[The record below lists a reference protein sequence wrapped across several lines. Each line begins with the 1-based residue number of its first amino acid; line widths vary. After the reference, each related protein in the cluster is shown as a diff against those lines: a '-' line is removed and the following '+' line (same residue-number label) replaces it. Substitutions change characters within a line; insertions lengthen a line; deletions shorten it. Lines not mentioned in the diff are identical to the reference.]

1 MKESKF
7 KKIFDNIILT
17 LFTILCICA
26 FFLLI
31 LELPNMLN
39 SFLNT
44 NIFKNTQVIMLFI
57 CIFILGYT
65 INYYENKSSSQN
77 DIIRLDYINNL
88 TNTIH
93 LVNYLNNYD
102 YSSLK
107 ILSYAYYKEPHNFH
121 IVLKDKKDIELYLDF
136 LPNFLYNLD
145 LKILDDCLL
154 KYNDELDNLKISL
167 YIKNNYRGRV

>member
-65 INYYENKSSSQN
+65 INYYEMG
-77 DIIRLDYINNL
+77 
-88 TNTIH
+88 
-93 LVNYLNNYD
+93 VAP
-102 YSSLK
+102 
-107 ILSYAYYKEPHNFH
+107 LSYHQHKS
-121 IVLKDKKDIELYLDF
+121 V
-136 LPNFLYNLD
+136 
-145 LKILDDCLL
+145 
-154 KYNDELDNLKISL
+154 
-167 YIKNNYRGRV
+167 